1 MVTFDFAGK
10 IVIVT
15 GINRE
20 IGASIAVA
28 FANAGA
34 RVVGVY
40 YGEYDR
46 VAPIVAANPH
56 IDAIAADVGV
66 ITCTISPNNQVIA

>member
-10 IVIVT
+10 VVIVT

-34 RVVGVY
+34 HVVVFSFGYTEIPAAELGADELLHHYDDLPAAVARLLGR
-40 YGEYDR
+40 GES
-46 VAPIVAANPH
+46 IE
-56 IDAIAADVGV
+56 
-66 ITCTISPNNQVIA
+66 